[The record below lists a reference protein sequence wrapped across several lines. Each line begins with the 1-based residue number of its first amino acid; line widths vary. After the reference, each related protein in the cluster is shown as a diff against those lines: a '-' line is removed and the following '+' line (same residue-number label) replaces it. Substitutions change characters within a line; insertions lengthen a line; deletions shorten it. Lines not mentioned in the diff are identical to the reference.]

1 MDIYVEPFLL
11 FCSVLLLVSL
21 FASKAGTRFG
31 VPILLLFLGVG
42 MLFGSSG
49 FGFRFENYDM
59 SQAIG
64 TAALCIIL
72 FSGGLD
78 TKYEDI
84 KPIAAQGVVLATVG
98 VLLTAIF
105 TGIFIYYAV
114 YLWFPSFSISFLEA
128 MLLAAVMSS
137 TDSASVFAI
146 LRGKGVNLKN
156 NLKPM
161 LELESGSNDP
171 MAYMLT
177 VVLIQLITAGQGDTI
192 SYGPAV
198 ISFFVQF
205 AVGIG
210 AGYFLGKAAVWLINK
225 INLENDSFYPI
236 LLITC
241 GIFIFSAT
249 YIAKGN
255 GFLAVYLAGLVI
267 GNSKFAHKRLSLRV
281 FDGLTWLSQIILFLA
296 LGLLVS
302 PYRLLPVALVSL
314 LIGAFMIFGARP
326 LTVFIS
332 LLPFRKT
339 PVRDKIFISWV
350 GLKGAVPILFAI
362 FPLTAA
368 IESSQFIFNVVFFIT
383 LMSLLLQGTSLTR
396 VAQWLHLS
404 NEHEKIEFKDF
415 NVEFDD
421 DIMHVMTEIEITDSW
436 LKKGKLLKNLPI
448 PKRTIVLL
456 IKRDGKYLAPKDN
469 IALTENDKLMV
480 ITTDADG
487 LL

>member
-11 FCSVLLLVSL
+11 FCSILLLVSL

-49 FGFRFENYDM
+49 IGFQFENYNM

-64 TAALCIIL
+64 TVALCIIL

-84 KPIAAQGVVLATVG
+84 KPVAGQGVVLATLG
-98 VLLTAIF
+98 VLLTAVF

-114 YLWFPSFSISFLEA
+114 LLWFPAFSMSFLEA
-128 MLLAAVMSS
+128 MLLASVMSS

-146 LRGKGVNLKN
+146 LRGKGVRLKN

-177 VVLIQLITAGQGDTI
+177 VVLIQLITSGNQDTVT
-192 SYGPAV
+192 YGPA
-198 ISFFVQF
+198 IMKFFVQF
-205 AVGIG
+205 FVGIS
-210 AGYFLGKAAVWLINK
+210 AGFFLGKAAVWLINK

-236 LLITC
+236 LLFTC
-241 GIFIFSAT
+241 GLFIFSAT
-249 YIAKGN
+249 YIIKGN

-281 FDGLTWLSQIILFLA
+281 FDGLTWLSQLILFLT
-296 LGLLVS
+296 LGLLVN
-302 PYRLLPVALVSL
+302 PYQLLPIASVSI

-362 FPLTAA
+362 FPFTAEIA
-368 IESSQFIFNVVFFIT
+368 SSQFIFNIVFFIT

-396 VAQWLHLS
+396 VAQWLNLS
-404 NEHEKIEFKDF
+404 NEPEMEFKDF
-415 NVEFDD
+415 DVELEEE
-421 DIMHVMTEIEITDSW
+421 IKYVLTEIEITESW
-436 LKKGKLLKNLPI
+436 LEKGNRLKNLPI
-448 PKRTIVLL
+448 PKRTSVML
-456 IKRDGKYLAPKDN
+456 IKRESKYLAPKPN
-469 IALTENDKLMV
+469 VILTKNDKLLV
-480 ITTDADG
+480 LTTDADG